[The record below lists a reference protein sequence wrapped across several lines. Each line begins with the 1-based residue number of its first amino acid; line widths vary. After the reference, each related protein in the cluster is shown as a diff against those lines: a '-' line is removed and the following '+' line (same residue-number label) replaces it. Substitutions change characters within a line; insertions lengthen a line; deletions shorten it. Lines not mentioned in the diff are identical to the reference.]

1 MAKILIVDD
10 DTTFCIMLRKWL
22 EKRGFEVDTA
32 FSYKDAVKQLDKAG
46 FDLVLTDLRLPD
58 KDGIDLLRVIKEKT
72 PETQVLLMTGYADI
86 QTAVTAIKLGAF
98 DYVAK
103 PVIPDE
109 ILKKLQEALKL
120 EAGPVAKSI
129 PAKAKTTSF
138 SYIKGV
144 SEGADRQ
151 YEYIHLVGPTTMTVL
166 INGES
171 GTGKEYIARLIHSMS
186 NRKDGPFVAVDCGAI
201 PKDLAASE
209 FFGHIKGSFTGA
221 VTDKQGYF
229 VTASGGTIFL
239 DEIGNLPYDVQVQ
252 LLRALEERKVH
263 PVGGNVDIPFDVRII
278 SATNENLKEAVASG
292 RFRED
297 LYHRLNE
304 FSIQAL
310 PLRERKE
317 DIPLLAN
324 YFLNKIVREL
334 HRDTPV
340 ISGEA
345 MKYLMEYSYPGNVR
359 ELKNMIERMVILST
373 DKVIDVEDLPL
384 EIKMKSDT
392 VENKTVVGVGP
403 LKDILEQEIYS
414 LADVEKVVIAIALQK
429 TRWNKQETSKLLGIG
444 RTTLYEK
451 IRKYGLDFK

>member
-1 MAKILIVDD
+1 MLEINRLMAKILIVDD

-22 EKRGFEVDTA
+22 EKRGFEVDAA

-58 KDGIDLLRVIKEKT
+58 KDGIDLLRVIKEKM
-72 PETQVLLMTGYADI
+72 PKTQVLLMTGYADI

-120 EAGPVAKSI
+120 EAEPVAKSV
-129 PAKAKTTSF
+129 PVKAKTTSF

-151 YEYIHLVGPTTMTVL
+151 YEYIHLVGPTMMTVL

-317 DIPLLAN
+317 DILIFAN
-324 YFLNKIVREL
+324 HFLDKANEEL
-334 HRDTPV
+334 GKQVAGFDEEVMRIFRT
-340 ISGEA
+340 
-345 MKYLMEYSYPGNVR
+345 YSWPGNLR
-359 ELKNMIERMVILST
+359 EMRNIVKRATLLCMGSLISKACLPPELEQKPVEAEKTSTTRREMEIELIKDAMRKCRNNKSEAARMLQIDRKTLYNKLKSFGL
-373 DKVIDVEDLPL
+373 EDL
-384 EIKMKSDT
+384 
-392 VENKTVVGVGP
+392 
-403 LKDILEQEIYS
+403 
-414 LADVEKVVIAIALQK
+414 
-429 TRWNKQETSKLLGIG
+429 
-444 RTTLYEK
+444 
-451 IRKYGLDFK
+451 

>member
-1 MAKILIVDD
+1 MLEINRLMAKILIVDD

-22 EKRGFEVDTA
+22 EKRGFEVDAA

-58 KDGIDLLRVIKEKT
+58 KDGIDLLRVIKEKM
-72 PETQVLLMTGYADI
+72 PKTQVLLMTGYADI

-120 EAGPVAKSI
+120 EAEPVAKSV
-129 PAKAKTTSF
+129 PVKAKTTSF

-151 YEYIHLVGPTTMTVL
+151 YEYIHLVGPTMMTVL

-317 DIPLLAN
+317 DILIFAN
-324 YFLNKIVREL
+324 HFLDKANEEL
-334 HRDTPV
+334 GKQVAGFDDEVMRIFRT
-340 ISGEA
+340 
-345 MKYLMEYSYPGNVR
+345 YSWPGNLR
-359 ELKNMIERMVILST
+359 EMRNIVKRATLLCMGSLISKACLPPELEQKPVEAEKTSTTRREMEIELIKDAMRKCRNNKSEAARMLQIDRKTLYNKLKSFGL
-373 DKVIDVEDLPL
+373 EDL
-384 EIKMKSDT
+384 
-392 VENKTVVGVGP
+392 
-403 LKDILEQEIYS
+403 
-414 LADVEKVVIAIALQK
+414 
-429 TRWNKQETSKLLGIG
+429 
-444 RTTLYEK
+444 
-451 IRKYGLDFK
+451 

>member
-1 MAKILIVDD
+1 MLEINRLMAKILIVDD

-120 EAGPVAKSI
+120 EAEPVAKSV
-129 PAKAKTTSF
+129 PAKANPTSF

-317 DIPLLAN
+317 DILIFAN
-324 YFLNKIVREL
+324 HFLDKANEEL
-334 HRDTPV
+334 GKQVAGFDEEVMRIFRT
-340 ISGEA
+340 
-345 MKYLMEYSYPGNVR
+345 YSWPGNLR
-359 ELKNMIERMVILST
+359 EMRNIVKRATLLCMGSLISKTCLPPELEQKPVEPEKTSTTRREMEIELIKDAMQKCRNNKSEAARMLQIDRKTLYNKLKSFGL
-373 DKVIDVEDLPL
+373 EDL
-384 EIKMKSDT
+384 
-392 VENKTVVGVGP
+392 
-403 LKDILEQEIYS
+403 
-414 LADVEKVVIAIALQK
+414 
-429 TRWNKQETSKLLGIG
+429 
-444 RTTLYEK
+444 
-451 IRKYGLDFK
+451 

>member
-22 EKRGFEVDTA
+22 EKRGFEVDAA
-32 FSYKDAVKQLDKAG
+32 FSYKEAVKQLDKAG

-58 KDGIDLLRVIKEKT
+58 KDGIDLLRVIKEKM
-72 PETQVLLMTGYADI
+72 PKTQVLLMTGYADI

-120 EAGPVAKSI
+120 EAEPVAKSV
-129 PAKAKTTSF
+129 PAKAKPTSF

-151 YEYIHLVGPTTMTVL
+151 YEYIHLVGPTMMTVL

-239 DEIGNLPYDVQVQ
+239 DEIGDLDLSCQVK
-252 LLRALEERKVH
+252 LLRVLQEQTFEVLGDSRPRKV
-263 PVGGNVDIPFDVRII
+263 DIRVV
-278 SATNENLKEAVASG
+278 SATNADLSRMVREHT
-292 RFRED
+292 FRED
-297 LYHRLNE
+297 LFYRINLITVH
-304 FSIQAL
+304 L
-310 PLRERKE
+310 PALRERRE
-317 DIPLLAN
+317 DIPLLVRYFADKQCEAN
-324 YFLNKIVREL
+324 GLPKVDFTV
-334 HRDTPV
+334 
-340 ISGEA
+340 EA
-345 MKYLMEYSYPGNVR
+345 MEYLSRLPYPGNIR
-359 ELKNMIERMVILST
+359 ELKNLVERTLLVSGKQVLMSEDFKAQYQCPVEPKVTSNLQGMTLEEIERQTILQA
-373 DKVIDVEDLPL
+373 L
-384 EIKMKSDT
+384 EKYNNNMSQVAT
-392 VENKTVVGVGP
+392 
-403 LKDILEQEIYS
+403 
-414 LADVEKVVIAIALQK
+414 A
-429 TRWNKQETSKLLGIG
+429 LGIS
-444 RTTLYEK
+444 RAALYRRLEK
-451 IRKYGLDFK
+451 YNIMIND

>member
-32 FSYKDAVKQLDKAG
+32 FFYKDAVKQLDKAG

-103 PVIPDE
+103 PIIPDE

-120 EAGPVAKSI
+120 EVSPVAKSV
-129 PAKAKTTSF
+129 PAKAKTVSF

-151 YEYIHLVGPTTMTVL
+151 YEYIHLVGPTMMTVL

-317 DIPLLAN
+317 DILIFAN
-324 YFLNKIVREL
+324 HFLDKANEEL
-334 HRDTPV
+334 GKQVTGFDEEVMRIFRT
-340 ISGEA
+340 
-345 MKYLMEYSYPGNVR
+345 YSWPGNLR
-359 ELKNMIERMVILST
+359 EMRNIVKRATLLCMGSLISKTCLPPELEQKPAEPEKASTTRREMEIELIKDAMQKCRNNKSEAARMLQIDRKTLYNKLKSFGL
-373 DKVIDVEDLPL
+373 EDL
-384 EIKMKSDT
+384 
-392 VENKTVVGVGP
+392 
-403 LKDILEQEIYS
+403 
-414 LADVEKVVIAIALQK
+414 
-429 TRWNKQETSKLLGIG
+429 
-444 RTTLYEK
+444 
-451 IRKYGLDFK
+451 

>member
-1 MAKILIVDD
+1 MLEINRLMAKILIVDD

-317 DIPLLAN
+317 DILI
-324 YFLNKIVREL
+324 FR
-334 HRDTPV
+334 T
-340 ISGEA
+340 
-345 MKYLMEYSYPGNVR
+345 YSWPGNLR
-359 ELKNMIERMVILST
+359 EMRNIVKRATLLCMGSLISKTCLPPELEQKPVEPEKTSTTRREMEIELIKDAMQKCRNNKSEAARMLQIDRKTLYNKLKSFGL
-373 DKVIDVEDLPL
+373 EDL
-384 EIKMKSDT
+384 
-392 VENKTVVGVGP
+392 
-403 LKDILEQEIYS
+403 
-414 LADVEKVVIAIALQK
+414 
-429 TRWNKQETSKLLGIG
+429 
-444 RTTLYEK
+444 
-451 IRKYGLDFK
+451 

>member
-1 MAKILIVDD
+1 MLEINRLMAKILIVDD

-22 EKRGFEVDTA
+22 EKRGFEVDAA

-58 KDGIDLLRVIKEKT
+58 KDGIDLLRVIKEKM
-72 PETQVLLMTGYADI
+72 PKTQVLLMTGYADI

-120 EAGPVAKSI
+120 EAEPVAKSV
-129 PAKAKTTSF
+129 PVKAKTTSF

-151 YEYIHLVGPTTMTVL
+151 YEYIHLVGPTMMTVL

-317 DIPLLAN
+317 DILIFAN
-324 YFLNKIVREL
+324 HFLDKANEEL
-334 HRDTPV
+334 GKQVAGFDDEVMRIFRT
-340 ISGEA
+340 
-345 MKYLMEYSYPGNVR
+345 YSWPGNLR
-359 ELKNMIERMVILST
+359 EMRNIVKRATLLCMGSLISKAC
-373 DKVIDVEDLPL
+373 LPP
-384 EIKMKSDT
+384 E
-392 VENKTVVGVGP
+392 
-403 LKDILEQEIYS
+403 LEQKPVEAEKTSTTRREMEIELIKDAMRKCRNNKS
-414 LADVEKVVIAIALQK
+414 EAARMLQIDRK
-429 TRWNKQETSKLLGIG
+429 
-444 RTTLYEK
+444 TLYNK
-451 IRKYGLDFK
+451 LKSFGL